1 MDLNFLL
8 NTPVEELEKLS
19 STVLSA
25 SLLSLIECILVIKK
39 NGYDTLSDEELD
51 KEEEG
56 IKKHRKYLD
65 KCHSTFVWNNEDT
78 PEGLSTEI
86 YETEQCQEAI
96 QFEKE
101 RRLLQKQIKE
111 QS

>member
-1 MDLNFLL
+1 MDLNFLV
-8 NTPVEELEKLS
+8 NAPVEELEKLS

-25 SLLSLIECILVIKK
+25 PLLSLIECILVIKK

-51 KEEEG
+51 KEEED

-65 KCHSTFVWNNEDT
+65 KCHSNFVWNDQDT
-78 PEGLSTEI
+78 PDGLAEEI
-86 YETEQCQEAI
+86 YQNEQCEEAI